1 MRTVNV
7 DKKIITKLRESGIS
21 DEMKSLELCDW
32 LVIHEEEGKVVG
44 AGASNGIFHETMV
57 QIIKNFRSQGIGSR
71 IYTEIVKEVKKRNYS
86 CLTVVLVSDPS
97 KKRDE
102 QEVRLKKLI
111 NHNKRSHGDN
121 LSLVLR
127 IHFSKEKILHIYFVA
142 WNKKG
147 KIIEKFFRFFNSWF
161 GMLILA
167 CVLKISKP
175 LYPKLLGHFVDDGQ
189 YVLKPSITWIMKNFT
204 KI

>member
-86 CLTVVLVSDPS
+86 CSTVVLVSYPS

-111 NHNKRSHGDN
+111 NYSKMQFGDN

-127 IHFSKEKILHIYFVA
+127 IHFSEEKILHIYFVA

-161 GMLILA
+161 GMLTLA
-167 CVLKISKP
+167 CALKISKP
-175 LYPKLLGHFVDDGQ
+175 LYPKILGHVTDEPA
-189 YVLKPSITWIMKNFT
+189 LKNASVIKIMKNFT